1 MQLDEKVLA
10 TLQRMGLTYYGAKA
24 YAALVEMGPSTAGKI
39 AEEAGVPRSKIY
51 EVLKRLEE
59 EKWIM
64 VERGRPL
71 TYKVRHPRE
80 VMDERKSALYAD
92 VDYAST
98 ELSRVHE
105 RHMEKEAPKVW
116 LLRGMDNI
124 VSRTLDMMDRAKH
137 DISLLGAIYSP
148 EEIERLK
155 SEITRAR
162 KKGISVRIITRP
174 RIRLQEGSIDLVK
187 AFAPAIPDMKLLK
200 TPFIK
205 FVVVDGREI
214 LIMFSNVVDD
224 VPDLDNVVAIWTPN
238 KDVASLM
245 QSNFNMMW
253 DVAEPVK

>member
-10 TLQRMGLTYYGAKA
+10 TLQKIGLTYYGARA
-24 YAALVEMGPSTAGKI
+24 YAALVEMGPSTAGRI
-39 AEEAGVPRSKIY
+39 AEEAQVPRSKIY

-59 EKWIM
+59 EKWIT

-80 VMDERKSALYAD
+80 AIEERKSALYAD

-98 ELSRVHE
+98 ELARVHE
-105 RHMEKEAPKVW
+105 RHMVKEAPRVW
-116 LLRGMDNI
+116 LIRGMDNI
-124 VSRTLDMMDRAKH
+124 TSRTLDMMDRAKH

-155 SEITRAR
+155 HEIARAR

-174 RIRLQEGSIDLVK
+174 KIRLKEGNLDLVR
-187 AFAPAIPDMKLLK
+187 AFSPAVPDIKLLK

-214 LIMFSNVVDD
+214 LIMFSNVVND
-224 VPDLDNVVAIWTPN
+224 VPDLENVVAIWTPN

-253 DVAEPVK
+253 DVAEPIP

>member
-1 MQLDEKVLA
+1 MQMDEKVVA
-10 TLQRMGLTYYGAKA
+10 TLQRMGLTYYGARA
-24 YAALVEMGPSTAGKI
+24 YVTLAEMGPAAAGRI
-39 AEEAGVPRSKIY
+39 AEEARVPRSKIY

-59 EKWIM
+59 EKWVT

-80 VMDERKSALYAD
+80 AIGERKSLLYAD

-105 RHMEKEAPKVW
+105 RHAEKEAPKVW
-116 LLRGMDNI
+116 LIRGMDNI
-124 VSRTLDMMDRAKH
+124 VSRTLDMMGRAKH

-155 SEITRAR
+155 SQISRAR
-162 KKGISVRIITRP
+162 KKGISVRIITRH
-174 RIRLQEGSIDLVK
+174 RIRLKEGSIDLVK
-187 AFAPAIPDMKLLK
+187 AFAPAVPDIKLLK

-205 FVVVDGREI
+205 FVVDGRET

-224 VPDLDNVVAIWTPN
+224 VPDMDNVVAIWTPN
-238 KDVASLM
+238 KDVATLM

-253 DVAEPVK
+253 DVAEPVR